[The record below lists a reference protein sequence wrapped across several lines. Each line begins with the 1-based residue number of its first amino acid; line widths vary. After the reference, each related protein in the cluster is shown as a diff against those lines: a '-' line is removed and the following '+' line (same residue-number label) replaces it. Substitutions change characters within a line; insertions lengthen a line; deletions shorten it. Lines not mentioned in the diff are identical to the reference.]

1 METQDS
7 QTPNSRR
14 PATNF
19 CASTPRRRSGRKRTQ
34 SDTYRKVAL
43 TRSASQALRI
53 QKPMLA
59 SRSYSLR
66 NKNFILELL
75 ADSGLSN
82 STNIQD
88 QENSIQ
94 KITPTLGD
102 APSSATSAGDKKIVG
117 TNGKVKASSIKLNL
131 LKSKNS

>member
-1 METQDS
+1 
-7 QTPNSRR
+7 
-14 PATNF
+14 
-19 CASTPRRRSGRKRTQ
+19 
-34 SDTYRKVAL
+34 
-43 TRSASQALRI
+43 
-53 QKPMLA
+53 MLA